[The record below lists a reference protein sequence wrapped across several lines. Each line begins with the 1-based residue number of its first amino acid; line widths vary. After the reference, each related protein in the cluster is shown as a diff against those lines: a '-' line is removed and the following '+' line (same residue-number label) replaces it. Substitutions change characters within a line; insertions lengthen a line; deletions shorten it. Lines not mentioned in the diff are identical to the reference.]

1 MRVLLDTN
9 VVLDVLLAREPFV
22 DTAREIFGLIESGKI
37 EGYLCAT
44 SVTTL
49 HYLIGRAAD
58 KQEADEIVEELLRLL
73 EVAPVT
79 KQVLQ
84 DASTNNGCN
93 YEDSV
98 VYTSAI
104 ASDVEIIV
112 TRDKKGFAASKIS
125 VLEPREFL
133 AFWRAGVNIWQN

>member
-1 MRVLLDTN
+1 MRVLLDIN

-22 DTAREIFGLIESGKI
+22 DSAREIFALVESGEA

-58 KQEADEIVEELLRLL
+58 KQEADEIVEELLSLF

-79 KQVLQ
+79 RQVLQ
-84 DASTNNGCN
+84 DASTNNGSD

-98 VYTSAI
+98 VYTSAT
-104 ASDVEIIV
+104 ASDVDIIV
-112 TRDKKGFAASKIS
+112 TRDKKGFTASKVS

-133 AFWRAGVNIWQN
+133 AFWRAGVNIRQN